1 MGTFQYYIGHKTT
14 RSGVYMDLDTITRQC
29 PYGDQQLTYHEVG
42 QKSSYPTIILIH
54 GTGGNTDKHFSY
66 IFPMLGIHQRVLS
79 IDLYT
84 PDKADLAVTD
94 FSHQVEA
101 LIHHAVEEDEAIT
114 VVGYSLGAVIAAQV
128 AASLKQRVAR
138 LILLAGWA
146 KTSSVQQLRTT
157 IWQQL
162 FNDQSAALP
171 HFVNYCL
178 YSDDYL
184 SARTE
189 KQVLDLARFVKP
201 SQDAAKQ
208 RELNYRIDITAILPD
223 ISAETLIVA
232 CREDRMVP
240 LAQAKLLF
248 ASIQNSRYIEISSG
262 HAIHIEAPVEVV
274 QLINQFS
281 HHPEQ
286 YPANQKIQ
294 PMMP

>member
-1 MGTFQYYIGHKTT
+1 
-14 RSGVYMDLDTITRQC
+14 MDLDMITRQC
-29 PYGDQQLTYHEVG
+29 PYADLQLTFHEVG
-42 QKSSYPTIILIH
+42 QRSAFPTIILIH

-79 IDLYT
+79 IDLHT
-84 PDKADLAVTD
+84 PDNADLAVTH
-94 FSHQVEA
+94 FSQQVEA
-101 LIHHAVEEDEAIT
+101 LIQHAVAEDETIT

-146 KTSSVQQLRTT
+146 KTSSVQQLRTS

-162 FNDQSAALP
+162 FNEQSAALP

-184 SARTE
+184 CARSE
-189 KQVLDLARFVKP
+189 QQVLDLARFVKP

-208 RELNYRIDITAILPD
+208 RELNYHIDITSILPD
-223 ISAETLIVA
+223 ICAETLIVA
-232 CREDRMVP
+232 CHEDRMIP

-248 ASIQNSRYIEISSG
+248 ASIQDSRYIEIASG
-262 HAIHIEAPVEVV
+262 HALYIEAPAEVL
-274 QLINQFS
+274 QLVNQFS
-281 HHPEQ
+281 QHPQQ

-294 PMMP
+294 PSMP

>member
-1 MGTFQYYIGHKTT
+1 
-14 RSGVYMDLDTITRQC
+14 MDLDMITRQF
-29 PYGDQQLTYHEVG
+29 PYADLQLTFHEVG
-42 QKSSYPTIILIH
+42 QRSAFPTIILIH

-66 IFPMLGIHQRVLS
+66 IFPMLGMHQRLLS
-79 IDLYT
+79 IDLHT
-84 PDKADLAVTD
+84 PDKADLAISD
-94 FSHQVEA
+94 FSQQVEA
-101 LIHHAVEEDEAIT
+101 LIQHAVAEDETIT

-146 KTSSVQQLRTT
+146 KTSSVQQLRTS

-162 FNDQSAALP
+162 FNEQSAALP

-184 SARTE
+184 CARSE
-189 KQVLDLARFVKP
+189 QQVLDLARFVKP

-208 RELNYRIDITAILPD
+208 RELNYRIDITSILPD
-223 ISAETLIVA
+223 ICAETLIVA
-232 CREDRMVP
+232 CHEDRMIP

-248 ASIQNSRYIEISSG
+248 ASIQDSRYIEIASG
-262 HAIHIEAPVEVV
+262 HALYIEAPAEVL
-274 QLINQFS
+274 QLVNQFS
-281 HHPEQ
+281 QHPQQ

-294 PMMP
+294 PSMP

>member
-1 MGTFQYYIGHKTT
+1 
-14 RSGVYMDLDTITRQC
+14 MDLDTITRQC

-101 LIHHAVEEDEAIT
+101 LIHNAVAEGETIT

-262 HAIHIEAPVEVV
+262 HAIHIEAPAEVV

-281 HHPEQ
+281 QHPEQ

-294 PMMP
+294 PMLP

>member
-1 MGTFQYYIGHKTT
+1 
-14 RSGVYMDLDTITRQC
+14 MDLDMITRQF
-29 PYGDQQLTYHEVG
+29 PYADLQLTFHEVG
-42 QKSSYPTIILIH
+42 QRSAFPTIILIH

-79 IDLYT
+79 IDLHT
-84 PDKADLAVTD
+84 PDKADLALTD
-94 FSHQVEA
+94 FSQQVEA
-101 LIHHAVEEDEAIT
+101 LIQHAVAEDETIT

-146 KTSSVQQLRTT
+146 KTSSVQQLRTV

-162 FNDQSAALP
+162 FTEQSAALP

-184 SARTE
+184 SARSE
-189 KQVLDLARFVKP
+189 QQVLDLARFIKS

-208 RELNYRIDITAILPD
+208 RELNYHIDITSILPE
-223 ISAETLIVA
+223 IRAETLIVA

-240 LAQAKLLF
+240 VAQAKLLF

-262 HAIHIEAPVEVV
+262 HALYIEAPAEVV
-274 QLINQFS
+274 QLVNQFS
-281 HHPEQ
+281 QHPEQ
-286 YPANQKIQ
+286 YLVNQKIQ
-294 PMMP
+294 PYMP

>member
-1 MGTFQYYIGHKTT
+1 
-14 RSGVYMDLDTITRQC
+14 MDLDMITRQC
-29 PYGDQQLTYHEVG
+29 PYADLQLNFHEVG
-42 QKSSYPTIILIH
+42 QRSAFPTIILIH

-79 IDLYT
+79 IDLHT
-84 PDKADLAVTD
+84 PNKADLKVTD
-94 FSHQVEA
+94 FSQQVEA
-101 LIHHAVEEDEAIT
+101 LIQHAVAKDEIIT

-146 KTSSVQQLRTT
+146 KTSSVQQLRTV

-162 FNDQSAALP
+162 FTEQSAALP

-184 SARTE
+184 SARSE
-189 KQVLDLARFVKP
+189 QQVLDLARFVKP

-208 RELNYRIDITAILPD
+208 RELNYRIDITSILPD
-223 ISAETLIVA
+223 ICAETLIVA
-232 CREDRMVP
+232 CHEDRMIP

-248 ASIQNSRYIEISSG
+248 ASIQDSRYIEIASG
-262 HAIHIEAPVEVV
+262 HALYIEAPAEVL
-274 QLINQFS
+274 QLVNQFS
-281 HHPEQ
+281 QHPQQ

-294 PMMP
+294 PSMP

>member
-1 MGTFQYYIGHKTT
+1 
-14 RSGVYMDLDTITRQC
+14 MDLDTITRQC

-42 QKSSYPTIILIH
+42 HKSSYPTIILIH

-94 FSHQVEA
+94 FSHQVEV

-114 VVGYSLGAVIAAQV
+114 VVGYSLGAVIAAQL

-262 HAIHIEAPVEVV
+262 HAIHIEAPAEVV

-281 HHPEQ
+281 QHPEQ

>member
-1 MGTFQYYIGHKTT
+1 
-14 RSGVYMDLDTITRQC
+14 MDLDMITRQF
-29 PYGDQQLTYHEVG
+29 PYADLQLTFHEVG
-42 QKSSYPTIILIH
+42 HRSAFPTIILIH

-79 IDLYT
+79 IDLHT
-84 PDKADLAVTD
+84 SDKADLKVTD
-94 FSHQVEA
+94 FSQQVEA
-101 LIHHAVEEDEAIT
+101 LIQHAVAADETIT

-162 FNDQSAALP
+162 FSDQSAALP

-184 SARTE
+184 SARSE
-189 KQVLDLARFVKP
+189 QQVLDLARFVKP

-208 RELNYRIDITAILPD
+208 RELNYRIDITSILPE
-223 ISAETLIVA
+223 IRAETLIVA

-240 LAQAKLLF
+240 VAQAKLLF
-248 ASIQNSRYIEISSG
+248 ASIANSRYIEISSG
-262 HAIHIEAPVEVV
+262 HALYIEASAEVV
-274 QLINQFS
+274 QLVNQFS
-281 HHPEQ
+281 QHPEQ
-286 YPANQKIQ
+286 YPVNQKIQ
-294 PMMP
+294 PYMP

>member
-1 MGTFQYYIGHKTT
+1 
-14 RSGVYMDLDTITRQC
+14 MDLDMITQQC
-29 PYGDQQLTYHEVG
+29 PYADLQLTFHEVG
-42 QKSSYPTIILIH
+42 QRSAFPTIILIH

-79 IDLYT
+79 IDLHT

-94 FSHQVEA
+94 FSQQVEA
-101 LIHHAVEEDEAIT
+101 LIQHAVAEDETIT

-146 KTSSVQQLRTT
+146 KTSSVQQLRTS

-162 FNDQSAALP
+162 FNEQSAALP

-184 SARTE
+184 CARSE
-189 KQVLDLARFVKP
+189 QQVLDLARFVKP

-208 RELNYRIDITAILPD
+208 RELNYHIDITSILPD
-223 ISAETLIVA
+223 ICAETLIVA
-232 CREDRMVP
+232 CHEDRMIP

-248 ASIQNSRYIEISSG
+248 ASIQDSRYIEIASG
-262 HAIHIEAPVEVV
+262 HALYIEAPAEVL
-274 QLINQFS
+274 QLVNQFS
-281 HHPEQ
+281 QHPEQ
-286 YPANQKIQ
+286 YPVNQKIQ
-294 PMMP
+294 PYMP

>member
-1 MGTFQYYIGHKTT
+1 
-14 RSGVYMDLDTITRQC
+14 MDLDMITRQF
-29 PYGDQQLTYHEVG
+29 PYADRQLNFHEVG
-42 QKSSYPTIILIH
+42 QRSAFPTIILIH

-79 IDLYT
+79 IDLHT

-94 FSHQVEA
+94 FSQQVEA
-101 LIHHAVEEDEAIT
+101 LIQHAVAEDETIT

-146 KTSSVQQLRTT
+146 KTSSVQQLRTS

-162 FNDQSAALP
+162 FNEQSAALP

-184 SARTE
+184 CARSE
-189 KQVLDLARFVKP
+189 QQVLDLARFVKP

-208 RELNYRIDITAILPD
+208 RELNYHIDITSILPD
-223 ISAETLIVA
+223 ICAETLIVA
-232 CREDRMVP
+232 CHEDRMIP

-248 ASIQNSRYIEISSG
+248 ASIQDSRYIEIASG
-262 HAIHIEAPVEVV
+262 HALYIEAPAEVL
-274 QLINQFS
+274 QLVNQFS
-281 HHPEQ
+281 QHPQQ

-294 PMMP
+294 PSMP

>member
-1 MGTFQYYIGHKTT
+1 
-14 RSGVYMDLDTITRQC
+14 MDLDVITRQF
-29 PYGDQQLTYHEVG
+29 PYADLQLNYHEVG
-42 QKSSYPTIILIH
+42 QRSAFPSIILIH

-66 IFPMLGIHQRVLS
+66 IFPMLGMHQRVLS
-79 IDLYT
+79 IDLHT
-84 PDKADLAVTD
+84 PDKADLAISD
-94 FSHQVEA
+94 FSQQVEA
-101 LIHHAVEEDEAIT
+101 LIQHAVAEDETIT

-146 KTSSVQQLRTT
+146 KTSSVQQLRTS

-162 FNDQSAALP
+162 FNEQSAALP

-184 SARTE
+184 CARSE
-189 KQVLDLARFVKP
+189 QQVLDLARFVKP

-208 RELNYRIDITAILPD
+208 RELNYHIDITSILPD
-223 ISAETLIVA
+223 ICAETLIVA
-232 CREDRMVP
+232 CHEDRMIP

-248 ASIQNSRYIEISSG
+248 ASIQDSRYIEIASG
-262 HAIHIEAPVEVV
+262 HALYIEAPAEVL
-274 QLINQFS
+274 QLVNQFS
-281 HHPEQ
+281 QHPQQ

-294 PMMP
+294 PSMP

>member
-1 MGTFQYYIGHKTT
+1 
-14 RSGVYMDLDTITRQC
+14 MDLDMITRQF
-29 PYGDQQLTYHEVG
+29 PYADLQLTFHEVG
-42 QKSSYPTIILIH
+42 QRSAFPTIILIH

-79 IDLYT
+79 IDLHT
-84 PDKADLAVTD
+84 PDKADLKVTD
-94 FSHQVEA
+94 FSQQVEA
-101 LIHHAVEEDEAIT
+101 LIQHAVAEDEIIT

-146 KTSSVQQLRTT
+146 KTSSVQQLRTV

-162 FNDQSAALP
+162 FTEQSAALP

-184 SARTE
+184 SARSE
-189 KQVLDLARFVKP
+189 QQVLDLTRFVKP

-208 RELNYRIDITAILPD
+208 RELNYRIDITSILPE
-223 ISAETLIVA
+223 IRAETLIVA

-240 LAQAKLLF
+240 VAQAKLLF
-248 ASIQNSRYIEISSG
+248 ASISNSRYIEISSG
-262 HAIHIEAPVEVV
+262 HALYVEAPAEVV
-274 QLINQFS
+274 QLVNQFS
-281 HHPEQ
+281 QHPEQ
-286 YPANQKIQ
+286 YPVNQKIQ
-294 PMMP
+294 PYMP

>member
-1 MGTFQYYIGHKTT
+1 
-14 RSGVYMDLDTITRQC
+14 
-29 PYGDQQLTYHEVG
+29 
-42 QKSSYPTIILIH
+42 
-54 GTGGNTDKHFSY
+54 
-66 IFPMLGIHQRVLS
+66 
-79 IDLYT
+79 IDLHT

-94 FSHQVEA
+94 FSQQVEA
-101 LIHHAVEEDEAIT
+101 LIQHAVAEDETIT

-146 KTSSVQQLRTT
+146 KTSSVQQLRTS

-162 FNDQSAALP
+162 FNEQSAALP

-184 SARTE
+184 CARSE
-189 KQVLDLARFVKP
+189 QQVLDLARFVKP

-208 RELNYRIDITAILPD
+208 RELNYHIDITSILPD
-223 ISAETLIVA
+223 ICAETLIVA
-232 CREDRMVP
+232 CHEDRMIP

-248 ASIQNSRYIEISSG
+248 ASIQDSRYIEIASG
-262 HAIHIEAPVEVV
+262 HALYIEAPAEVL
-274 QLINQFS
+274 QLVNQFS
-281 HHPEQ
+281 QHPQQ

-294 PMMP
+294 PSMP

>member
-1 MGTFQYYIGHKTT
+1 
-14 RSGVYMDLDTITRQC
+14 MDLDVITRQF
-29 PYGDQQLTYHEVG
+29 PYADLQLNYHEVG
-42 QKSSYPTIILIH
+42 QRSAFPSIILIH

-66 IFPMLGIHQRVLS
+66 IFPMLGMHQRVLS
-79 IDLYT
+79 IDLHT
-84 PDKADLAVTD
+84 PDKADLAISD
-94 FSHQVEA
+94 FSQQVEA
-101 LIHHAVEEDEAIT
+101 LIQHAVAEDETIT

-146 KTSSVQQLRTT
+146 KTSSVQQLRTS

-162 FNDQSAALP
+162 FNEQSAALP

-184 SARTE
+184 CARSE
-189 KQVLDLARFVKP
+189 QQVLDLARFVKP

-208 RELNYRIDITAILPD
+208 RELNYRIDITSILPA
-223 ISAETLIVA
+223 ICAETLIVA
-232 CREDRMVP
+232 CHEDRMIP

-248 ASIQNSRYIEISSG
+248 ASIQDSRYIEIASG
-262 HAIHIEAPVEVV
+262 HALYIEAPAEVL
-274 QLINQFS
+274 QLVNQFS
-281 HHPEQ
+281 QHPQQ

-294 PMMP
+294 PSMP

>member
-1 MGTFQYYIGHKTT
+1 
-14 RSGVYMDLDTITRQC
+14 MDLDMITQQC
-29 PYGDQQLTYHEVG
+29 PYADLQLTFHEVG
-42 QKSSYPTIILIH
+42 QRSAFPSIILIH

-79 IDLYT
+79 IDLHT

-94 FSHQVEA
+94 FSQQVEA
-101 LIHHAVEEDEAIT
+101 LIQHAVAEDETIT

-146 KTSSVQQLRTT
+146 KTSSVQQLRTS

-162 FNDQSAALP
+162 FNEQSAALP

-184 SARTE
+184 CARSE
-189 KQVLDLARFVKP
+189 QQVLDLARFVKP

-208 RELNYRIDITAILPD
+208 RELNYHIDITSILPD
-223 ISAETLIVA
+223 ICAETLIVA
-232 CREDRMVP
+232 CHEDRMIP

-248 ASIQNSRYIEISSG
+248 ASIQDSRYIEIASG
-262 HAIHIEAPVEVV
+262 HALYIEAPAEVL
-274 QLINQFS
+274 QLVNQFS
-281 HHPEQ
+281 QHPQQ

-294 PMMP
+294 PSMP

>member
-1 MGTFQYYIGHKTT
+1 
-14 RSGVYMDLDTITRQC
+14 MDLDMITRQC
-29 PYGDQQLTYHEVG
+29 PYADLQLNFHEVG
-42 QKSSYPTIILIH
+42 QRSAFPTIILIH

-79 IDLYT
+79 IDLHT
-84 PDKADLAVTD
+84 PNKADLKVTD
-94 FSHQVEA
+94 FSQQVEA
-101 LIHHAVEEDEAIT
+101 LIQHAVAKDEIIT

-146 KTSSVQQLRTT
+146 KTSSVQQLRTV

-162 FNDQSAALP
+162 FTEQSAALT

-184 SARTE
+184 SARSE
-189 KQVLDLARFVKP
+189 QQVLDLARFVKP

-208 RELNYRIDITAILPD
+208 RELNYRIDITSILPE
-223 ISAETLIVA
+223 IRAETLIVA

-240 LAQAKLLF
+240 VAQAKLLF
-248 ASIQNSRYIEISSG
+248 ASISNSRYIEISSG
-262 HAIHIEAPVEVV
+262 HALYVEAPAEVV
-274 QLINQFS
+274 QLVNQFS
-281 HHPEQ
+281 QHPEQ
-286 YPANQKIQ
+286 YPVNQKIQ
-294 PMMP
+294 PYMP

>member
-1 MGTFQYYIGHKTT
+1 
-14 RSGVYMDLDTITRQC
+14 MDLDTITRQC

-84 PDKADLAVTD
+84 PDKANLAVTD

-171 HFVNYCL
+171 HFLNYCL

-248 ASIQNSRYIEISSG
+248 ASIQNSRYIEIYSG
-262 HAIHIEAPVEVV
+262 HAIHIEAPAEVV

-281 HHPEQ
+281 QHPEQ

-294 PMMP
+294 PSMP

>member
-1 MGTFQYYIGHKTT
+1 
-14 RSGVYMDLDTITRQC
+14 MDLDMITRQC
-29 PYGDQQLTYHEVG
+29 PYADLQLNFHEVG
-42 QKSSYPTIILIH
+42 QRSAFPTIILIH

-79 IDLYT
+79 IDLHT
-84 PDKADLAVTD
+84 PDKADLKVTD
-94 FSHQVEA
+94 FSQQVEA
-101 LIHHAVEEDEAIT
+101 LIQHAVAKDEIIT

-146 KTSSVQQLRTT
+146 KTSSVQQLRTV

-162 FNDQSAALP
+162 FTEQSAALP

-184 SARTE
+184 SARSE
-189 KQVLDLARFVKP
+189 QQVLDLARFVKP

-208 RELNYRIDITAILPD
+208 RELNYRIDITSILPE
-223 ISAETLIVA
+223 IRAETLIVA

-240 LAQAKLLF
+240 VAQAKLLF
-248 ASIQNSRYIEISSG
+248 ASISNSRYIEISSG
-262 HAIHIEAPVEVV
+262 HALYVEAPAEVV
-274 QLINQFS
+274 QLVNQFS
-281 HHPEQ
+281 QHPEQ
-286 YPANQKIQ
+286 YPVNQKIQ
-294 PMMP
+294 PYMP

>member
-1 MGTFQYYIGHKTT
+1 
-14 RSGVYMDLDTITRQC
+14 MDLDMITRQC
-29 PYGDQQLTYHEVG
+29 PYADLQLNFHEVG
-42 QKSSYPTIILIH
+42 QRSAFPTIILIH

-79 IDLYT
+79 IDLHT
-84 PDKADLAVTD
+84 PNKADLKVTD
-94 FSHQVEA
+94 FSQQVEA
-101 LIHHAVEEDEAIT
+101 LIQHAVAKDEIIT

-146 KTSSVQQLRTT
+146 KTSSVQQLRTV

-162 FNDQSAALP
+162 FTEQSAALP

-184 SARTE
+184 SARSE
-189 KQVLDLARFVKP
+189 QQVLDLARFVKP

-208 RELNYRIDITAILPD
+208 RELNYRIDITSILPE
-223 ISAETLIVA
+223 IRAETLIMA

-240 LAQAKLLF
+240 VAQAKLLF
-248 ASIQNSRYIEISSG
+248 ASISNSRYIEISSG
-262 HAIHIEAPVEVV
+262 HALYVEAPAEVV
-274 QLINQFS
+274 QLVNQFS
-281 HHPEQ
+281 QHPEQ
-286 YPANQKIQ
+286 YPVNQKIQ
-294 PMMP
+294 PYMP

>member
-1 MGTFQYYIGHKTT
+1 
-14 RSGVYMDLDTITRQC
+14 MDLDTITRQC

-128 AASLKQRVAR
+128 AASLKQSVAR

-262 HAIHIEAPVEVV
+262 HAIHIEAPAEVV

-281 HHPEQ
+281 QHPEQ

>member
-1 MGTFQYYIGHKTT
+1 
-14 RSGVYMDLDTITRQC
+14 MDLDTITRQC
-29 PYGDQQLTYHEVG
+29 PYGDQPLTYHEVG

-262 HAIHIEAPVEVV
+262 HAIHIEAPAEVV

-281 HHPEQ
+281 QHPEQ

>member
-1 MGTFQYYIGHKTT
+1 
-14 RSGVYMDLDTITRQC
+14 MDLDTITRQC
-29 PYGDQQLTYHEVG
+29 PYGDLQLTYHEVG
-42 QKSSYPTIILIH
+42 QKSSYPTIIMIH

-79 IDLYT
+79 LDLHT

-94 FSHQVEA
+94 FSQQVEA
-101 LIHHAVEEDEAIT
+101 LIQHAVAEDEAIT

-184 SARTE
+184 SVRTE

-248 ASIQNSRYIEISSG
+248 ASIQNSRYIEIASG
-262 HAIHIEAPVEVV
+262 HAIHIEAPAEVV

-281 HHPEQ
+281 QHPEQ

>member
-1 MGTFQYYIGHKTT
+1 
-14 RSGVYMDLDTITRQC
+14 MDLDMITRQF
-29 PYGDQQLTYHEVG
+29 PYADLQLTFHEVG
-42 QKSSYPTIILIH
+42 QRSAFPTIILIH
-54 GTGGNTDKHFSY
+54 STGGNTDKHFSY

-79 IDLYT
+79 IDLHT
-84 PDKADLAVTD
+84 PDKADLAISD
-94 FSHQVEA
+94 FSQQVEA
-101 LIHHAVEEDEAIT
+101 LIQHAVAEDETIT

-146 KTSSVQQLRTT
+146 KTSSVQQLRTS

-162 FNDQSAALP
+162 FNEQSAALP

-184 SARTE
+184 CARSE
-189 KQVLDLARFVKP
+189 QQVLDLARFVKP

-208 RELNYRIDITAILPD
+208 RELNYRIDITSILPD
-223 ISAETLIVA
+223 ICAETLIVA
-232 CREDRMVP
+232 CHEDRMIP

-248 ASIQNSRYIEISSG
+248 ASIQDSRYIEIASG
-262 HAIHIEAPVEVV
+262 HALYIEAPAEVL
-274 QLINQFS
+274 QLVNQFS
-281 HHPEQ
+281 QHPQQ

-294 PMMP
+294 PSMP

>member
-1 MGTFQYYIGHKTT
+1 
-14 RSGVYMDLDTITRQC
+14 MDLDMITQQC
-29 PYGDQQLTYHEVG
+29 PYADLQLTFHEVG
-42 QKSSYPTIILIH
+42 QRSAFPTIILIH

-79 IDLYT
+79 IDLHT
-84 PDKADLAVTD
+84 PDKADLKVTD
-94 FSHQVEA
+94 FSQQVEA
-101 LIHHAVEEDEAIT
+101 LIQHVVAEDETIT

-146 KTSSVQQLRTT
+146 KTSSVQQLRTV

-162 FNDQSAALP
+162 FTEQSAALP

-184 SARTE
+184 SARSE
-189 KQVLDLARFVKP
+189 QQMLDLARFVKP

-208 RELNYRIDITAILPD
+208 RELNYHIDITSILSE

-262 HAIHIEAPVEVV
+262 HALYIETPAEVV
-274 QLINQFS
+274 QLVNQFS
-281 HHPEQ
+281 QHPEQ
-286 YPANQKIQ
+286 YPVNQKIQ
-294 PMMP
+294 PYMP

>member
-1 MGTFQYYIGHKTT
+1 
-14 RSGVYMDLDTITRQC
+14 MDLDVITRQF
-29 PYGDQQLTYHEVG
+29 PYAVLQLTFHEVG
-42 QKSSYPTIILIH
+42 QRSAFPTIILIH

-79 IDLYT
+79 IDLHT
-84 PDKADLAVTD
+84 PDKADLKVTD
-94 FSHQVEA
+94 FSQQVEA
-101 LIHHAVEEDEAIT
+101 LIQHAVAEDETIT

-146 KTSSVQQLRTT
+146 KTSSVQQLRTS

-162 FNDQSAALP
+162 FNEQSAALP

-184 SARTE
+184 CARSE
-189 KQVLDLARFVKP
+189 QQVLDLARFVKP

-208 RELNYRIDITAILPD
+208 RELNYRIDITSILPD
-223 ISAETLIVA
+223 ICAETLIVA
-232 CREDRMVP
+232 CHEDRMIP

-248 ASIQNSRYIEISSG
+248 ASIQDSRYIEVASG
-262 HAIHIEAPVEVV
+262 HALYIEAPAEVL
-274 QLINQFS
+274 QLVNQFS
-281 HHPEQ
+281 QHPQQ

-294 PMMP
+294 PSMP

>member
-1 MGTFQYYIGHKTT
+1 
-14 RSGVYMDLDTITRQC
+14 MDLDTITRQC

-94 FSHQVEA
+94 FSQQVEA

-262 HAIHIEAPVEVV
+262 HAIHIEAPAEVV

-281 HHPEQ
+281 QHPEQ

>member
-1 MGTFQYYIGHKTT
+1 
-14 RSGVYMDLDTITRQC
+14 MDLDVITRQF
-29 PYGDQQLTYHEVG
+29 PYADLQLNYHEVG
-42 QKSSYPTIILIH
+42 QRSAFPSIILIH

-66 IFPMLGIHQRVLS
+66 IFPMLGMHQRVLS
-79 IDLYT
+79 IDLHT
-84 PDKADLAVTD
+84 PDKADLAISD
-94 FSHQVEA
+94 FSQQVEA
-101 LIHHAVEEDEAIT
+101 LIQHAVAEDETIT

-146 KTSSVQQLRTT
+146 KTSSVQQLRTS

-162 FNDQSAALP
+162 FNEQSAALP

-184 SARTE
+184 CARSE
-189 KQVLDLARFVKP
+189 QQVLDLARFVKP

-208 RELNYRIDITAILPD
+208 RELNYRIDITSILPD
-223 ISAETLIVA
+223 ICAETLIVA
-232 CREDRMVP
+232 CHEDRMIP

-248 ASIQNSRYIEISSG
+248 ASIQDSRYIEIASG
-262 HAIHIEAPVEVV
+262 HALYIEAPAEVL
-274 QLINQFS
+274 QLVNQFS
-281 HHPEQ
+281 QHPQQ

-294 PMMP
+294 PSMP

>member
-1 MGTFQYYIGHKTT
+1 
-14 RSGVYMDLDTITRQC
+14 MDLDVITRQF
-29 PYGDQQLTYHEVG
+29 PYADLQLNYHEVG
-42 QKSSYPTIILIH
+42 QRSAFPSIILIH

-66 IFPMLGIHQRVLS
+66 IFPMLGMHQRVLS
-79 IDLYT
+79 IDLHT
-84 PDKADLAVTD
+84 PDKADLAISD
-94 FSHQVEA
+94 FSQQVEA
-101 LIHHAVEEDEAIT
+101 LIQHAVAEDETIT

-146 KTSSVQQLRTT
+146 KTSSVQQLRTS

-162 FNDQSAALP
+162 FNEQSAALP

-184 SARTE
+184 CARSE
-189 KQVLDLARFVKP
+189 QQVLDLARFVKP

-208 RELNYRIDITAILPD
+208 RELNYRIDITSILPD
-223 ISAETLIVA
+223 ICAETLIVA
-232 CREDRMVP
+232 CREDRMIP

-248 ASIQNSRYIEISSG
+248 ASIQDSRYIEIASG
-262 HAIHIEAPVEVV
+262 HALYIEAPAEVL
-274 QLINQFS
+274 QLVNQFS
-281 HHPEQ
+281 QHPQQ

-294 PMMP
+294 PSMP

>member
-1 MGTFQYYIGHKTT
+1 
-14 RSGVYMDLDTITRQC
+14 MDLDVITRQF
-29 PYGDQQLTYHEVG
+29 PYADLQLNYHEVG
-42 QKSSYPTIILIH
+42 QRSAFPSIILIH

-66 IFPMLGIHQRVLS
+66 IFPMLGMHQRVLS
-79 IDLYT
+79 IDLHT
-84 PDKADLAVTD
+84 PDKADLAISD
-94 FSHQVEA
+94 FSQQVEA
-101 LIHHAVEEDEAIT
+101 LIQHAVAEDETIT

-146 KTSSVQQLRTT
+146 KTSSVQQLRTS

-162 FNDQSAALP
+162 FNEQSAALP

-184 SARTE
+184 CARSE
-189 KQVLDLARFVKP
+189 QQVLDLARFVKP

-208 RELNYRIDITAILPD
+208 RELNYRIDITSILPD
-223 ISAETLIVA
+223 ICAETLIVA
-232 CREDRMVP
+232 CHEDRMIP

-248 ASIQNSRYIEISSG
+248 ASIQDSRYIEIASG
-262 HAIHIEAPVEVV
+262 HALYIEAPAEVL
-274 QLINQFS
+274 QLVNQFS
-281 HHPEQ
+281 QHPQQ

>member
-1 MGTFQYYIGHKTT
+1 
-14 RSGVYMDLDTITRQC
+14 MDLDTITRQC

-84 PDKADLAVTD
+84 PDKPDLAVTD

-114 VVGYSLGAVIAAQV
+114 VVGYSLGAVIAVQV

-248 ASIQNSRYIEISSG
+248 ASIQNSRYIEIASG
-262 HAIHIEAPVEVV
+262 HAIHIEAPAEVV
-274 QLINQFS
+274 QLINQFCQ
-281 HHPEQ
+281 HPEQ

>member
-1 MGTFQYYIGHKTT
+1 
-14 RSGVYMDLDTITRQC
+14 MDLDMITQQC
-29 PYGDQQLTYHEVG
+29 PYADLQLTFHEVG
-42 QKSSYPTIILIH
+42 QRSAFPTIILIH

-79 IDLYT
+79 IDLHT
-84 PDKADLAVTD
+84 PDKADLKVTD
-94 FSHQVEA
+94 FSQQVEA
-101 LIHHAVEEDEAIT
+101 LIQHVVAEDETIT

-146 KTSSVQQLRTT
+146 KTSSVQQLRTV

-162 FNDQSAALP
+162 FTEQSAALP

-184 SARTE
+184 SARSE
-189 KQVLDLARFVKP
+189 QQVLDLARFVKP

-208 RELNYRIDITAILPD
+208 RELNYHIDITAILPE

-248 ASIQNSRYIEISSG
+248 ASILNSRYIEISSG
-262 HAIHIEAPVEVV
+262 HALYVEAPAEVV
-274 QLINQFS
+274 QLVNQFS
-281 HHPEQ
+281 QHPEQ
-286 YPANQKIQ
+286 YPVNQKIQ
-294 PMMP
+294 PYMP